1 MKIGIIGAGPRGLSV
16 AERILY
22 NNQGRHSLELILFD
36 PEGPGG
42 RVWRLNQPPELLMNS
57 VSQQVT
63 LFTDE
68 TLSSGGTVMP
78 GPNLFQWS
86 KGPATDYIEQTVTK
100 NKQLF
105 IEEINRLEKDQQ
117 STRCLYGLYQRWFFS
132 KLQEEFPASTQLVYS
147 LVKKVSKEKDG
158 FLLQTDHQ
166 SYPVDQLILASG
178 HWENDQTEEERAWVD

>member
-1 MKIGIIGAGPRGLSV
+1 MKIGIIGAGPRGLSI
-16 AERILY
+16 AERILH
-22 NNQGRHSLELILFD
+22 NNQDRHSLELFLFD
-36 PEGPGG
+36 PNGPGG

-68 TLSSGGTVMP
+68 TLSSGGLVTQ

-100 NKQLF
+100 NKQLI

-132 KLQEEFPASTQLVYS
+132 KLQEEFPASIQFVYS
-147 LVKKVSKEKDG
+147 LVKKVSKRKDG
-158 FLLQTDHQ
+158 YLLQTDQQ
-166 SYPVDQLILASG
+166 SYSIDQLVLASG
-178 HWENDQTEEERAWVD
+178 H

>member
-16 AERILY
+16 AERILH
-22 NNQGRHSLELILFD
+22 NNQGRYSLELILFD

-100 NKQLF
+100 K
-105 IEEINRLEKDQQ
+105 
-117 STRCLYGLYQRWFFS
+117 
-132 KLQEEFPASTQLVYS
+132 
-147 LVKKVSKEKDG
+147 
-158 FLLQTDHQ
+158 
-166 SYPVDQLILASG
+166 
-178 HWENDQTEEERAWVD
+178 